1 MEAHEKNKFQWS
13 QLLTVE
19 FWASV
24 VFFLGVALNDTIGD
38 VPGLNLISK
47 GLILVFMVLSAFL
60 IIAKNIHIPLV
71 FSTLLLANL
80 MWWACS
86 CLWSPGSTAFVS
98 TLAQNVLLCFL
109 TFMFFT
115 HYKNYDIIFYAMFFS
130 GIALAIYSL
139 SVLGVDGFME
149 TLQADERIGEG
160 ITNANTFGKVF
171 SYGIVSGLYLVF
183 FKRQWLCSIG
193 CVFFLFFALSSGSK
207 KSILIILI
215 GAAVLLFIKYGFK
228 HPMRMILGAVAVLV
242 ILYCALQHPLFSV
255 ANERFFGFINA
266 EQDYGDRIRERMIER
281 GVELFF
287 QKPITGW
294 GITAFQIVSGFHNYS
309 HNNYVEL
316 LANYGIIGFS
326 LFYSL
331 YGYCVFGGLIKKAF
345 RDKMPVVVAMITI
358 LISVLITDWG
368 IVSYGIKW
376 NWMVIG
382 VAGAMAYS
390 FNKGNRIK
398 NGGSNDKITS

>member
-24 VFFLGVALNDTIGD
+24 AFFLGLVLNDTIGD
-38 VPGLNLISK
+38 VPGLNMISK

-60 IIAKNIHIPLV
+60 VIAKNVHIPLI
-71 FSTLLLANL
+71 FSMLLVTNL
-80 MWWACS
+80 VWWMCS

-98 TLAQNVLLCFL
+98 TLAQNILLCFL
-109 TFMFFT
+109 TFLFFV
-115 HYKNYDIIFYAMFFS
+115 HHKNYDILFYAMFFS
-130 GIALAIYSL
+130 GIALAVYSIA
-139 SVLGVDGFME
+139 VFGIEGFME
-149 TLQADERIGEG
+149 TLKADERIGEG

-171 SYGIVSGLYLVF
+171 SYGIVSGFYLIF

-193 CVFFLFFALSSGSK
+193 CVLFLLFALSSGSK

-215 GAAVLLFIKYGFK
+215 GAAVLLFFKYGFK
-228 HPMRMILGAVAVLV
+228 YPIRMILGAAAVLV
-242 ILYCALQHPLFSV
+242 ILYGTLQLPLFSV
-255 ANERFFGFINA
+255 ANERFFGFIGG
-266 EQDYGDRIRERMIER
+266 EQDYGDRLREQMIER
-281 GVELFF
+281 GIEMFL

-294 GITAFQIVSGFHNYS
+294 GIIAFQIVSGFHNYS
-309 HNNYVEL
+309 HNNYIEL
-316 LANYGIIGFS
+316 LANYGMIGFG

-331 YGYCVFGGLIKKAF
+331 YGYSVFGGLVKKAC
-345 RDKMPVVVAMITI
+345 RDKIPVVVAMITI
-358 LISVLITDWG
+358 IISVLITDWG

-382 VAGAMAYS
+382 VAAAMAYGL
-390 FNKGNRIK
+390 NKGNRLIS
-398 NGGSNDKITS
+398 GGLNDKIIS